1 MKHIFLSAAILLG
14 ATIFAVSVHAIE
26 QSKHPVPI
34 DGKSCA
40 TCHEKGSTDE
50 MRAAPETY
58 AQWDV
63 SLHKLNGVSCITCH
77 GEDSTFKPQSTIST
91 CASCHSIE
99 VDSMKSTETCG
110 SCHQVHTFRPLKG
123 FKSPHS

>member
-1 MKHIFLSAAILLG
+1 MKHIFLSATIIFLV
-14 ATIFAVSVHAIE
+14 TIFAASVTAIE
-26 QSKHPVPI
+26 KSEHPVPI
-34 DGKSCA
+34 NDKSCA

-50 MRAAPETY
+50 MKASSDAHT
-58 AQWDV
+58 QWDT

-77 GEDSTFKPQSTIST
+77 GEESTFKPQSTIST

-99 VDSMKSTETCG
+99 VDSMKSADTCV